1 MWILKGSLLGIVM
14 FSILFAFLPTLR
26 PDGSAMTL
34 TAFRYRSSFYH
45 VLIGPGVI
53 SQITTHNVLFWLG
66 LVGCVLLG
74 CAIVGS
80 WPIKGFFWTP

>member
-1 MWILKGSLLGIVM
+1 MWILKGSLLGILM
-14 FSILFAFLPTLR
+14 FSILFAF
-26 PDGSAMTL
+26 
-34 TAFRYRSSFYH
+34 RYRNSFHH

-53 SQITTHNVLFWLG
+53 SQITIHNVFFWLG

-80 WPIKGFFWTP
+80 WPIKGFFWAP